1 MTTIMADP
9 IDISEVDQLKMFE
22 FLSDKKFGFN
32 GFTVIFAQ
40 V

>member
-1 MTTIMADP
+1 MADP
-9 IDISEVDQLKMFE
+9 IDISEVEQLKMFD
-22 FLSDKKFGFN
+22 LLTDKKFGFN